1 MNFIVSPGQ
10 DTALYD
16 RGLNEFIAGYAHLY
30 SYDFEMLR
38 ILLERTGFYSVNQKE
53 FCESEI
59 DDYLEPLHVE
69 GMDPVWQNF
78 NQNFYKKNNL
88 IHYYDS
94 DKGKYVINFK
104 VTGFDRDPLTS
115 LIIEAKKKKNI
126 NLESY
131 KSLNNSPLN
140 YNKYAWS
147 LLKDDEFLKKN
158 DKMLKSVRPANKKI

>member
-1 MNFIVSPGQ
+1 MSLLQV
-10 DTALYD
+10 
-16 RGLNEFIAGYAHLY
+16 
-30 SYDFEMLR
+30 MLIS
-38 ILLERTGFYSVNQKE
+38 ILTMPKCSDIIRTNWVYSVKQKE
-53 FCESEI
+53 FYESEI
-59 DDYLEPLHVE
+59 DDYREPLHVE

-147 LLKDDEFLKKN
+147 LLKDKEFSKKN
-158 DKMLKSVRPANKKI
+158 DKMLKAKACK